1 MAQTVKRAL
10 TCATASRVAALLL
23 LVFAVAGLVGDGRI
37 LFGAER
43 KRGKVS
49 DAQTAASNGR

>member
-1 MAQTVKRAL
+1 VRH
-10 TCATASRVAALLL
+10 RVSAAALLV
-23 LVFAVAGLVGDGRI
+23 LVFAVAGLVRDGRI